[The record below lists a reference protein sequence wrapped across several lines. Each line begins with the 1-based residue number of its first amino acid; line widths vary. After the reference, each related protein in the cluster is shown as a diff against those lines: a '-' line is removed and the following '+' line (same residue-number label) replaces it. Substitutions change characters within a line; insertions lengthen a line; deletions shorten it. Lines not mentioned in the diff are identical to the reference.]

1 MTKTDTMPESEA
13 VVEIE
18 DEDIITAD
26 EHQIYL
32 NVMNEFEEAKTRR
45 NKYKKY
51 GPLVVVITGIV
62 FLSLMFTRDS
72 KIEFLILWVATIIL
86 CVALM
91 VKAEYRY
98 HRFRVI
104 LGIDKNAEGEE
115 SEEDFEEPDENSE
128 EPEKVG
134 EEQQ

>member
-1 MTKTDTMPESEA
+1 MPESA
-13 VVEIE
+13 VAERE
-18 DEDIITAD
+18 EEDIITAD

-32 NVMNEFEEAKTRR
+32 NVMSEFEEAKTKR

-51 GPLVVVITGIV
+51 GPLIVVLTGVV
-62 FLSLMFTRDS
+62 FLSLMFTLDS
-72 KIEFLILWVATIIL
+72 KIEFLILWVVTIIL

-115 SEEDFEEPDENSE
+115 SEEDFEEPEDAVDE
-128 EPEKVG
+128 P
-134 EEQQ
+134 

>member
-1 MTKTDTMPESEA
+1 MTKNAAMPESA
-13 VVEIE
+13 VAERE
-18 DEDIITAD
+18 EEDIITAD

-32 NVMNEFEEAKTRR
+32 NVMSEFEEAKTKR

-51 GPLVVVITGIV
+51 GPLIVVLTGV
-62 FLSLMFTRDS
+62 VLLSLMFTLDS
-72 KIEFLILWVATIIL
+72 KIEFLILWVVTIIL

-115 SEEDFEEPDENSE
+115 SEEDFEEPEDAVDE
-128 EPEKVG
+128 P
-134 EEQQ
+134 